1 MTAGPVSSWQ
11 PSLLDVGEPS
21 FDADFGG
28 TVRHHLD
35 DESWVDHVPGW
46 MSGADRLF
54 EEVLDGAGW
63 GRRRRHMYD
72 KVVDEPRL
80 TAPWSEASGGWLHP
94 VLDRARLALS
104 ERYGVRFDS
113 VGHNLDRDGRD
124 SVAWHADRIAREVEA
139 PVVALLS
146 LGAERR
152 FLMRPKGG
160 GSSTRFRVLG
170 GDLLVTGGLA
180 QRRWE
185 HSVPKVAA
193 AGPRISVAF
202 RHGLYLGVNR

>member
-1 MTAGPVSSWQ
+1 MTAGSVSSWQ
-11 PSLLDVGEPS
+11 PSLLNVGEPS
-21 FDADFGG
+21 FDVTFEGA
-28 TVRHHLD
+28 VRHLLD
-35 DESWVDHVPGW
+35 EVSWVDHVPGW
-46 MSGADRLF
+46 MSGSDRLF

-80 TAPWSEASGGWLHP
+80 TAAWSTARGDLLHP
-94 VLDRARLALS
+94 VLDGARLALS
-104 ERYGVRFDS
+104 DHYGVRFDS
-113 VGHNLDRDGRD
+113 VGLNLYRDGRD
-124 SVAWHADRIAREVEA
+124 SVAWHGDRIAREVEE
-139 PVVALLS
+139 PIVALLS

-160 GSSTRFRVLG
+160 GASTRFRVCG

-185 HSVPKVAA
+185 HSVPKVAS

-202 RHGLYLGVNR
+202 RHGQY